1 MKRFMMV
8 LMAAVLVLAAGTAM
22 AATATSVFAVSATVQ
37 PTCSISTGATAIAF
51 GTYDP
56 LSATPLDGSGTVS
69 FRCTRNTLYWTYIPG
84 PWTIAGPVPADVLSM
99 NFYSDA
105 AYTALYSTGKVGGGT
120 ASPNNAPQTVTYYG
134 RIPANQYVAEGA
146 YSQNFTF
153 TVEY

>member
-1 MKRFMMV
+1 MKKALVIMIMMAMV
-8 LMAAVLVLAAGTAM
+8 AVAGSAI
-22 AATATSVFAVSATVQ
+22 AATATSVFNVSATVQ
-37 PTCSISTGATAIAF
+37 PTCSITTGASAIAF

-84 PWTIAGPVPADVLSM
+84 PWTIAGPAVDTLAMD
-99 NFYSDA
+99 FYSDA
-105 AYTALYSTGKVGGGT
+105 GHTTLFNTGKVGGGS
-120 ASPNNAPQTVTYYG
+120 ASPNNAPQTITYYG
-134 RIPANQYVAEGA
+134 RIPINQYVAEGA